1 VLYKGPA
8 RVCARAGIRSLWG
21 VLLSQRKSAAVV
33 LGVTALLAPSL
44 SACSNDDDGVDN
56 QAVCVDQETQERVPD
71 DQCDDDRSS
80 GGGVGA
86 SPFLWYFLGTA
97 VGGRGFPGIGQ
108 RVPAGGT
115 YTTPSSGSY
124 RRGGVPAAGGN
135 VPRGGFGGGT
145 KAGSSGG

>member
-1 VLYKGPA
+1 M
-8 RVCARAGIRSLWG
+8 
-21 VLLSQRKSAAVV
+21 SQRKSAAVV

-44 SACSNDDDGVDN
+44 SACSSDDGVDN

-71 DQCDDDRSS
+71 SECDDGRS

-108 RVPAGGT
+108 RVPSGGT
-115 YTTPSSGSY
+115 YTAPSTGSY
-124 RRGGVPAAGGN
+124 RRGGVPTAGGS

-145 KAGSSGG
+145 KGGSSGS

>member
-1 VLYKGPA
+1 LG
-8 RVCARAGIRSLWG
+8 
-21 VLLSQRKSAAVV
+21 QRKSATVA
-33 LGVTALLAPSL
+33 LGITALLAPAL
-44 SACSNDDDGVDN
+44 SACSSSDDVDN
-56 QAVCVDQETQERVPD
+56 QAVCVDQETQQRVD
-71 DQCDDDRSS
+71 DNQCGDERSS
-80 GGGVGA
+80 GGLGA

-124 RRGGVPAAGGN
+124 RRGGVPAAGGS

-145 KAGSSGG
+145 KGGTSRGS

>member
-1 VLYKGPA
+1 
-8 RVCARAGIRSLWG
+8 
-21 VLLSQRKSAAVV
+21 LSQRKSAAVV

-44 SACSNDDDGVDN
+44 AACGSDNDDVDN
-56 QAVCVDQETQERVPD
+56 QAVCVDQETQQRVPD

-80 GGGVGA
+80 GGIGA
-86 SPFLWYFLGTA
+86 SPFLWYFLGTT
-97 VGGRGFPGIGQ
+97 VGRGFPAIGA

-124 RRGGVPAAGGN
+124 RRGGVPSAGGS

-145 KAGSSGG
+145 KGGSSGG

>member
-1 VLYKGPA
+1 LA
-8 RVCARAGIRSLWG
+8 
-21 VLLSQRKSAAVV
+21 QRKSTVV
-33 LGVTALLAPSL
+33 ALGITALLAPSL
-44 SACSNDDDGVDN
+44 SACSSNDDVDN
-56 QAVCVDQETQERVPD
+56 QAVCVDQETQQRVD
-71 DQCDDDRSS
+71 DNQCADERSS
-80 GGGVGA
+80 GGLGA

-108 RVPAGGT
+108 RVPSGGT
-115 YTTPSSGSY
+115 YGTPSSGSY